1 MSVESVNSNAV
12 PAAQSSVAVSPSIE
26 KQARTELLAETAKV
40 ESIVKAVEA
49 TEVDRAELD
58 VAVDK
63 LNEFMSSST
72 QRNLS
77 FSIDE
82 DTQEMVVTVRD
93 SETLE
98 VIKQMPTKEAL
109 AVAKQIESM
118 LGLILNDTA

>member
-1 MSVESVNSNAV
+1 MSVESVNTNAV
-12 PAAQSSVAVSPSIE
+12 PAAQSSVAVSPSVE
-26 KQARTELLAETAKV
+26 KQVKTEQLAETAKV

-49 TEVDRAELD
+49 TQVDRAELD

-63 LNEFMSSST
+63 LNEFMSNNT
-72 QRNLS
+72 QQSLS

-82 DTQEMVVTVRD
+82 DTKEMVVTVRD